1 MNEILFK
8 TNVGSHMWKMNN
20 ENSDTDLF
28 ECYIMPTTE
37 VLKGRVSGAHFIQ
50 DKENKIDIQR
60 HEISKVTS
68 EIIKSNINYIQYVF
82 SPIVLVGQEF
92 LERYKQLAVK
102 VISKKVYN
110 SIHGLAIHNY
120 KKYQLDLDDK
130 LDTARWNKILRVIQ
144 FGINLMDWQKIE
156 FEPFSNGSPDVYEV
170 SMENLDYYKKNGN
183 LQEEPLAEDV
193 ENLWD
198 FVVNERIKRLNGH
211 RNEQILT
218 TEVADKLKIKALETT
233 KENEKL
239 CKGCGYRQKEHKT
252 ENGRVFYRCEN
263 ETCELYHVW

>member
-37 VLKGRVSGAHFIQ
+37 VLKGRISRAHFVQ
-50 DKENKIDIQR
+50 DRENRIDIQS

-68 EIIKSNINYIQYVF
+68 EIIKSNINYIGYVF
-82 SPIVLVGQEF
+82 SPIILEGQEF
-92 LERYKQLAVK
+92 LERYRQLAVK
-102 VISKKVYN
+102 VISKRVYN

-120 KKYQLDLDDK
+120 KKYQTDFSV
-130 LDTARWNKILRVIQ
+130 TRWNKIIRVMR
-144 FGINLMDWQKIE
+144 FGINLMDTQKIE
-156 FEPFSNGSPDVYEV
+156 FKPFSNGNPDAYEV
-170 SMENLDYYKKNGN
+170 SMELLDYYKKNGN

-198 FVVNERIKRLNGH
+198 FVVNERIKRLKINGS
-211 RNEQILT
+211 EID
-218 TEVADKLKIKALETT
+218 E
-233 KENEKL
+233 
-239 CKGCGYRQKEHKT
+239 
-252 ENGRVFYRCEN
+252 FYR
-263 ETCELYHVW
+263 